1 MTAPSVV
8 TDHHVHLG
16 LFDAALLRGA
26 GIGAVVDLGWSPD
39 IGQLAAAAPVDVAW
53 AGCFLTAPGGYPS
66 DREWAPPGSTAP
78 VHSPAQAREV
88 VEAQLAG
95 GASVVKVVLNSD
107 AGPTLDEATVAA
119 VVEAAP
125 VPVVA
130 HVEGSGTAAR
140 AIAAG
145 VDVLAHTPWTELL
158 PDDLV
163 AEAATRMAWI
173 STLDIHGYG
182 SRTRE
187 QEVAVANLRR
197 FHEAGGRVLYGTDL
211 GNGPLPVGVN
221 DREVA
226 LLREAGLAE
235 ADVRAAM
242 TDPWPHR

>member
-1 MTAPSVV
+1 MSEPPVLV
-8 TDHHVHLG
+8 DHHVHLG
-16 LFDAALLRGA
+16 LIDPTSLREQ
-26 GIGAVVDLGWSPD
+26 GIAAVVDLGWSPV
-39 IGQLAAAAPVDVAW
+39 IRELAAAAPVAVTY

-78 VHSPAQAREV
+78 VHSPAHAREA

-107 AGPTLDEATVAA
+107 AGPTLDQATVAA

-130 HVEGSGTAAR
+130 HVEGSGQAAR

-182 SRTRE
+182 TRTPE